1 MIRTGIANVRP
12 LLDGKIYQKYYE
24 KVPLWRQEKADR
36 LRNPADQALSI
47 GVWILYE
54 MLRSEWNVSE
64 KAAYNLSHSG
74 KYVLCTLD
82 TSETAGIKVG
92 CDIEKPGETKEQIAG
107 RFFTA
112 AECTYIRDGKN
123 ETEKNTRFY
132 RLWVLKESYVKAVER
147 GMGLGLHN
155 FEIGF
160 TAENTPVLRNE
171 LTDEEQ
177 NYYFKEYEHDPEA
190 GRIAVCSTCP
200 AFAGEIFIETFS

>member
-1 MIRTGIANVRP
+1 MIRTGIVNVSP
-12 LLDGKIYQKYYE
+12 LLDDKIYQKYYA
-24 KVPLWRQEKADR
+24 KVPRWRQEKAGR

-47 GVWILYE
+47 GVWTLYE
-54 MLRSEWNVSE
+54 MLRNEWNVSE

-74 KYVLCTLD
+74 EYALCSID
-82 TSETAGIKVG
+82 TTEANDVRVG
-92 CDIEKPGETKEQIAG
+92 CDIEKPGGTREQIAG

-112 AECTYIRDGKN
+112 AEYAYIKDAEN
-123 ETEKNTRFY
+123 EAEKNIRFY
-132 RLWVLKESYVKAVER
+132 RLWVLKESYVKAVGR

-160 TAENTPVLRNE
+160 TAENIPFLRKDPIGE
-171 LTDEEQ
+171 KQ
-177 NYYFKEYEHDPEA
+177 KYYFKEYQYDPEV